1 MAFLDNSGDI
11 ILDAV
16 LTDTGRMRLAKGD
29 GSFRIVKFALA
40 DDEIDYSLY
49 DKNNTSGSAYY
60 DLEILQTPILEA
72 FTNNA
77 SSMKSK
83 LLSIS
88 RNNLLY
94 LPVIKVN
101 DQVNGSSNYAVSS
114 LVTNGYLLAVDED
127 TEELLANTSLTY
139 TYGGTTENISNKG
152 ILNGFLRT
160 NGVTIQLDQ
169 GIDNINIPASS
180 FLPTDL
186 VESQYLVEIDNR
198 FGVIYDSSGQN
209 AANPSFIDD
218 DNIATY
224 TFSLG
229 TDTQFVDT
237 IPRASGNNSNVNQVI
252 AGARGTYLK
261 FKIGSAL
268 EVQTSPY
275 LFNTLGS
282 DETSNFGGVS
292 SAVKGTVKTILSN
305 IRITGATTGYSV
317 DIPILLVRR
326 D

>member
-49 DKNNTSGSAYY
+49 DRNNLSGSAYY
-60 DLEILQTPILEA
+60 DLEILQTPVLEA

-101 DQVNGSSNYAVSS
+101 NIVGGASNFAISS
-114 LVTNGYLLAVDED
+114 LVSNGYLLAVDED

-139 TYGGTTENISNKG
+139 TYGNTTETVAGNG
-152 ILNGFLRT
+152 ILNGFTKT
-160 NGVTIQLDQ
+160 NGVTIQIDQ
-169 GIDNINIPASS
+169 GIDNINIPAST

-186 VESQYLVEIDNR
+186 KESQYFVEIDNR
-198 FGVIYDSSGQN
+198 FGAIYSPNGLT

-229 TDTQFVDT
+229 TDTEFVND
-237 IPRASGNNSNVNQVI
+237 IPRTSGNNSNANQVI
-252 AGARGTYLK
+252 DGARGTYLK
-261 FKIGSAL
+261 FKLASAL

-282 DETSNFGGVS
+282 DETSNFGGVGS
-292 SAVKGTVKTILSN
+292 SEKGTVKTILSN

-317 DIPILLVRR
+317 DIPILLIRR